1 MIRGDFMNVEKIQ
14 KALRTEGIDGWLFY
28 DFHNR
33 DPIAYRILGLD
44 FGKFTSRRWYYFIP
58 AIGTPVKLAHRV
70 EPTKLDGLAGDQLH
84 YLSWTELHEILQR
97 IIGAPPRQ
105 IAMQYSPMN
114 HIPYVSMADAGT
126 VDMIKAFG
134 YKVVSSANLVQIF
147 EAVIDHTGYESH
159 VKASRLIYQIM
170 DDAFGEISGA
180 LVKGKEVTE
189 YEIQQFIVSQFA
201 ANKLDCMDEYPIVG
215 VNDHPANPHFEPTPE
230 NSRVIQKGDTI
241 LIDLWAKVAEPGA
254 IFADIT
260 WCGYAGTRPPD
271 KYVEIFNAVR
281 DARSAGLDF
290 IRDRFAENK
299 PCFGWEVD
307 KAVRDVIGKRGYGDY
322 FIHRTG
328 HSIGEEVHGNG
339 VNIDNLETKEER
351 QLIPG
356 ICFSIEPGIYLEG
369 EMAVRSEIDVFITL
383 QNEVV
388 VAGPEQQALVLMDV

>member
-1 MIRGDFMNVEKIQ
+1 MDVEKIQ
-14 KALRTEGIDGWLFY
+14 KALKAEGIDGWLFY

-44 FGKFTSRRWYYFIP
+44 SGKLSSRRWFYYIP
-58 AIGTPVKLAHRV
+58 VSGTPVRLAHRV
-70 EPTKLDGLAGDQLH
+70 EPTKLDTLPGDKLL
-84 YLSWTELHEILQR
+84 YLSWTELHETLQKV
-97 IIGAPPRQ
+97 IGTAPRK

-126 VDMIKAFG
+126 IDMMKTFG
-134 YKVVSSANLVQIF
+134 YEVVSSANLVQVF
-147 EAVIDHTGYESH
+147 EAVIDEVGYESH
-159 VKASRLIYQIM
+159 VRASQLIYRIM
-170 DDAFGEISGA
+170 DDAFGEISNA
-180 LVKGKEVTE
+180 LVHEKKVTE
-189 YEIQQFIVSQFA
+189 YDIQQFIVRQFLE
-201 ANKLDCMDEYPIVG
+201 NNLDCMDEYPIVG

-230 NSRVIQKGDTI
+230 NSRTIKKGDTI
-241 LIDLWAKVAEPGA
+241 LIDLWAKMAEPGA

-281 DARSAGLDF
+281 DARSAGLAF
-290 IRDRFAENK
+290 IRDRFAGNES
-299 PCFGWEVD
+299 CYGWEVD
-307 KAVRDVIGKRGYGDY
+307 ETVRQVIRQRGYGEY

-383 QNEVV
+383 QNEIV
-388 VAGPEQQALVLMDV
+388 VAGPEQETLVLMDV